1 MAGVIVVDA
10 SVVIA
15 TLARVDEHH
24 EKALLFFKRHLRDRL
39 VMHPLNMAEALVGGA
54 KLGRLAEAGQKI
66 AALGVSVVQPE
77 ADEPGLIAEL
87 RIGTRLKLPDC
98 CVLSLAL
105 QLTAPIATFDARL
118 ASAATSRAVGIVA
131 IG

>member
-1 MAGVIVVDA
+1 LIVVDA

-15 TLARVDEHH
+15 ALARADQHH
-24 EKALLFFKRHLRDRL
+24 KKAAAFFEGHLREKF
-39 VMHPLNMAEALVGGA
+39 VMHPLTLAETLVGGA
-54 KLGRLAEAGQKI
+54 KYGRLGEVEQKV
-66 AALGVSVVQPE
+66 AALGLTSVPPD

-87 RIGTRLKLPDC
+87 RIATKLKLPDC

-118 ASAATSRAVGIVA
+118 ASAATSRAVGVVA